1 MQVRVGPVQG
11 LRAPLQLLVPPPRP
25 SQRAPASGEP
35 AIQREVPAEEEADGG
50 RGQGGDEGEQQG

>member
-11 LRAPLQLLVPPPRP
+11 LRAPLQLLVSPPRP
-25 SQRAPASGEP
+25 AQRAPASGEP

-50 RGQGGDEGEQQG
+50 RGEGGDEGGEQG